1 MILGIDG
8 CRAGWVAASIDRK
21 NKIEITLFRN
31 ITELWERFKKAN
43 LIFIDMPIGLIDAF
57 SKEKVRNCDV
67 EARKILG
74 PKRGSSIFPA
84 PSREATCALNYK
96 DACRENRLV
105 TGRKISMQTWNIS
118 KKIKEVDNFLLETKK
133 ANYIIKESHPE
144 VCFYALSGSPM
155 VFSKKN
161 INGIFERKNVL
172 KKFIPDLDFILERGL
187 LEYNKG
193 KVNINIDDLLD
204 CLALAVSAELAFKS
218 GNISRIPEI
227 EQIDSKGFVMEISYF
242 EIS

>member
-8 CRAGWVAASIDRK
+8 CRAGWVAASIDRN

-31 ITELWERFKKAN
+31 ITELWERFKRAN
-43 LIFIDMPIGLIDAF
+43 LIFIDIPIGLIDVF

-84 PSREATCALNYK
+84 PSREATRALSHK
-96 DACRENRLV
+96 DACRENMLI

-118 KKIKEVDNFLLETKK
+118 KKIKEVDSFLLETKR

-161 INGIFERKNVL
+161 INGVFERKNVL

-187 LEYNKG
+187 SKYNKSQ
-193 KVNINIDDLLD
+193 VNIDDLLD

-218 GNISRIPEI
+218 NNISRIPEI